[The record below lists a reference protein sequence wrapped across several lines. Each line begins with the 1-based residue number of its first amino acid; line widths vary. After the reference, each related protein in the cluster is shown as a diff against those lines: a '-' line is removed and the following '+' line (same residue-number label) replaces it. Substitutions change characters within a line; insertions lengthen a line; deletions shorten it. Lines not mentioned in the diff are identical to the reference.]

1 MGDTLQQSLL
11 AGVKAA
17 APELKDVV
25 KKDIILK
32 PLKWFDEATGTSRRL
47 AVKKLAV
54 EYEFLVPAGMGT
66 SADALAKAIGDN
78 KAAFEDA
85 MEKKYVEAYTAAT
98 GSAPKGFSVEASATA
113 GTKTITVAPPTP
125 APTPSPPA
133 PTPAPTPSPPSPP
146 ATTAA
151 PAPPSPTGA
160 PAPSVTEEEDDSG
173 SGAVIGG
180 VIGALVGVALLGG
193 LFYMWKKKNSQ
204 E

>member
-54 EYEFLVPAGMGT
+54 EYEFLVPAGVAT

-133 PTPAPTPSPPSPP
+133 PSPTPPPSPPSPP
-146 ATTAA
+146 ATTA